1 MSETLI
7 SQGFSDIEKERK
19 LQYQWYHNFR
29 SYMVRVA
36 GVEPVHL
43 SAQDPKSCVSA
54 NSTIPAYCCYYNK
67 KYFYLQDV
75 FLDIRKI

>member
-1 MSETLI
+1 
-7 SQGFSDIEKERK
+7 
-19 LQYQWYHNFR
+19 
-29 SYMVRVA
+29 MVRVA

-67 KYFYLQDV
+67 KYFSLQYAFSKKNHSRIQKIYNLIV
-75 FLDIRKI
+75 FEKTT